1 MATIGIVGGILAILV
16 SIGTLASFVI
26 YLFKEAIAKGRLYQ
40 RIDYIEKN
48 QNDSDAK
55 HEKIDEKIGCHDND
69 IVKVNSEQGSLRALM
84 ERMDKKLDTLLMERR
99 E

>member
-1 MATIGIVGGILAILV
+1 MATIGIVGGILASLV

-26 YLFKEAIAKGRLYQ
+26 YLFKEAIAKGRLFQ
-40 RIDYIEKN
+40 RIDYIEKS
-48 QNDSDAK
+48 QNDSDAR
-55 HEKIDEKIGCHDND
+55 HIKIDEKIGCHDSSL
-69 IVKVNSEQGSLRALM
+69 IEISSEQRSQRDFL

>member
-1 MATIGIVGGILAILV
+1 MATIGIIGGILAIIV
-16 SIGTLASFVI
+16 SLGTLASFVI

-40 RIDYIEKN
+40 RIDYIEKA
-48 QNDSDAK
+48 QNESAMK
-55 HEKIDEKIGCHDND
+55 HEKIDEKMGCHDND

>member
-1 MATIGIVGGILAILV
+1 MATVGIIGGILAILV
-16 SIGTLASFVI
+16 SLGTLASFVI

-40 RIDYIEKN
+40 RIDYIEKA
-48 QNDSDAK
+48 QNDSDVK
-55 HEKIDEKIGCHDND
+55 HQKIDDKIGCHDND

>member
-1 MATIGIVGGILAILV
+1 MATIGIIGGILAILV
-16 SIGTLASFVI
+16 SLGTLIGFAV

-40 RIDYIEKN
+40 RIDYIEKA
-48 QNDSDAK
+48 QNDSDVK
-55 HEKIDEKIGCHDND
+55 HERIDERIGCHDND